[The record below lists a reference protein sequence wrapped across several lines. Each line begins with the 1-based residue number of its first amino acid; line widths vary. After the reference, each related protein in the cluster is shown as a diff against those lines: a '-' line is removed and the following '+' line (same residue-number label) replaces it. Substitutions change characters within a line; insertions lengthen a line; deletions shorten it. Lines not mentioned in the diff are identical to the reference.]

1 MANSTPDNNP
11 DTSSNPNPDTPAV
24 TAIPGLC
31 FIHPAT
37 GVYQSL
43 PTLVTSLVEH
53 PLAPMDQATAVRYV
67 RASNVALVE
76 KFGCIAGQIEE
87 GLDFLFTF
95 SLSSTFNSWSN
106 ADDGSSGISAKAKL
120 DMANTAGARLVL
132 IGLLESHSDAKK
144 KGRLTIG
151 YNNG

>member
-1 MANSTPDNNP
+1 MANSTPDNNST
-11 DTSSNPNPDTPAV
+11 TSSNPDTPEV
-24 TAIPGLC
+24 NAIPGLC
-31 FIHPAT
+31 FVHPAT
-37 GVYQSL
+37 GTYQSL

-53 PLAPMDQATAVRYV
+53 PLAPMSVEEATKYV
-67 RASNVALVE
+67 CVSNVALVE
-76 KFGCIAGQIEE
+76 KFGCLGPQVPE

-106 ADDGSSGISAKAKL
+106 TDDGSSGISAKAKL
-120 DMANTAGARLVL
+120 DLATTAGARLVL
-132 IGLLESHSDAKK
+132 IGLLESHGDAKK